1 MYRRID
7 PADGREVITVSST
20 TNAIR
25 PFVVCA
31 ILRGVKFD
39 ARKYKSF
46 IELQEKLHQNICRR
60 RTLVAIGTHDL
71 DTLKGPFRYIA
82 QSPEAI
88 NFVPLTDDKGK
99 SYGGQEL
106 LDLYRSETE
115 YKHLKPYTDI
125 IYDSPVYP
133 VIYDSQNMVLSL
145 PPIINGKH
153 SRIQLH
159 TENVFIECTGTDV
172 TKCNIVLDTV
182 VTMFSQYCE
191 QPFTVEAV
199 DVVYEN
205 EKLTEVTPRL
215 SQRKCDAAVAEI
227 NGMLG
232 INIEPQRIIEL
243 CNRMQLGP
251 ASYCPGTGNVT
262 VTVPPTRSD
271 VLHAVDVIE
280 DIAIAY
286 GFNNIPQSVP
296 NTVCVGASLPINR
309 VTDLLRLEIANAGY
323 MEMLTHGLCSKAE
336 NFTKLRRP
344 TGPAV
349 SLDNPANAEYEVV
362 RTTLLPGALKTLAH
376 NKSISHKDGVKLFE
390 ISDIVVPAEN
400 EIGAKN
406 VRKLVGMH
414 AGHRAGFEIIH
425 GLVDRV
431 LTALQIC
438 PEDGYASNSLSAS
451 DIEDFKRVGRTGLE
465 YTVRASA
472 NPTFFPG
479 MSAEV
484 VLRRTDIAR
493 NSSGGAVSEEV
504 VGVLGVIHPEVLVHF
519 DISYPCSVVE
529 LDLEAQVRINLHT
542 WFPFKLTR
550 SWRRI
555 RALPAN

>member
-390 ISDIVVPAEN
+390 IREIVVPADIEL
-400 EIGAKN
+400 GAKN

-529 LDLEAQVRINLHT
+529 LDLEALV
-542 WFPFKLTR
+542 
-550 SWRRI
+550 
-555 RALPAN
+555 